1 MLGLRQRTKTAA
13 DEQQQQPQIVAPTS
27 RLQENDYAPE
37 ESPVKSSLDEKPDSA
52 AASAASQFDMAKMKV
67 KESESR
73 KRKIIDRIVYGAL
86 MISLLLIILYGGHV
100 YTCGLVAFIE
110 VLLFQELVRVRYS
123 ENFSRIEDTIPLFRT
138 TQWSWFVTA
147 IFYTY
152 SDFASDIVKRN
163 RELHHFSWIV
173 KWQTLISFGIYSF
186 VFVLTIA
193 TLQRDHIRFQINQ
206 LCWTIVVLFLTVGQ
220 LKYVMHNIFNGL
232 IWFALPV
239 LLVVSNDIFAY
250 VFGMLCGRKFIRRPL
265 IKMSP
270 NKTWEGFIG
279 AFFSTMV
286 FGWYMSRFLAQFT
299 MVFGWYMSRFLAQF
313 TMVFGWY
320 MSRFLAQFT
329 MVFGW
334 YMSRFL
340 AQFTMVFGWYMS
352 RFLAQFTMVFG
363 WYMSRFLAQFTW
375 MTCPV
380 NKFTFFPDV
389 LDCDAEPIF
398 LEAKSIFPSQIFEL
412 IPSHITRLI
421 PGIVEICSVDGE
433 SALLTPCVSGSPH
446 VHHHFELET
455 HVYPIQIHSL
465 ALSLF
470 ASLVAPF
477 GGFLASAIKRAYG
490 VKDFASM
497 IPGHGGMMD
506 RMDCQFLMALC
517 TWVHYNAFVKIYTVS
532 VSNLLYLFKLLN
544 DSDKKMFIAEI
555 EALMKK

>member
-27 RLQENDYAPE
+27 RPQENDYAPE
-37 ESPVKSSLDEKPDSA
+37 ESPVKSSLDEEPDSA

-299 MVFGWYMSRFLAQF
+299 
-313 TMVFGWY
+313 
-320 MSRFLAQFT
+320 
-329 MVFGW
+329 
-334 YMSRFL
+334 
-340 AQFTMVFGWYMS
+340 
-352 RFLAQFTMVFG
+352 
-363 WYMSRFLAQFTW
+363 W